1 MIAPVTHVLPVTT
14 IRRERLLPV
23 VGRVVVRQG
32 QKVTPSDV
40 IAEANLVPEHFMLDI
55 VQGLA
60 MPPDEADRHIQ
71 RRPGERVSE
80 GDVIAGPVGI
90 ARRVVRTPR
99 SGNVILA
106 GGGRVLIEV
115 ESPAFELRAGFPGEV
130 ISLISDRGA
139 VIEGS
144 GALVQGVWGNGHFDF
159 GLMHVL
165 ARKPEDVLTAD
176 QLDVSLRGSV
186 ILAGYCGEVDVLQ
199 AATELPVRGLV
210 LSSMA
215 ASLVPIASRMQYPVM
230 VLEGF
235 GLLPMNAPA
244 YRLLSTS
251 DRREVALNAV
261 AYDPYQGSRPELIIP
276 LPTSG
281 PPQLPTDMVEFESD
295 QRVRIVRAPYKSQV
309 GTIVSFRPGLETF
322 PSGIAAPAAD
332 VLLENG
338 SNVVVPLVNL
348 EVLQ

>member
-14 IRRERLLPV
+14 IRRERLLPIA
-23 VGRVVVRQG
+23 GRVVVRQG

-40 IAEANLVPEHFMLDI
+40 IAEANAAPEHIMLDL

-60 MPPDEADRHIQ
+60 LPADQADRYIQ
-71 RRPGERVSE
+71 RRPGERVGE

-99 SGNVILA
+99 SGRVIVA
-106 GGGRVLIEV
+106 GSGRVLIEA
-115 ESPAFELRAGFPGEV
+115 ETPAFELRAGLPGEV
-130 ISLISDRGA
+130 VSLISDRGA

-144 GALVQGVWGNGHFDF
+144 GALIQGVWGNGQFDF

-176 QLDVSLRGSV
+176 QMDVGLRGSV
-186 ILAGYCGEVDVLQ
+186 ILAGYCGEGEVMQ

-215 ASLVPIASRMQYPVM
+215 SSLVQIASRMQFPIM
-230 VLEGF
+230 ILEGF
-235 GLLPMNAPA
+235 GLLPMDAPA
-244 YRLLSTS
+244 FRLLSTS
-251 DRREVALNAV
+251 DRREVALNAEV
-261 AYDPYQGSRPELIIP
+261 YDPYLGSRPELIIP
-276 LPTSG
+276 LPASG
-281 PPQLPTDMVEFESD
+281 PPQLPNDMVEFAPD

-309 GTIVSFRPGLETF
+309 GTIVTLRPGLEPF
-322 PSGIAAPAAD
+322 PSGITAPAAD

-338 SNVVVPLVNL
+338 TNVIVPLVNL

>member
-1 MIAPVTHVLPVTT
+1 MLAPVTHVLPVTT

-32 QKVTPSDV
+32 QKVTSSDV
-40 IAEANLVPEHFMLDI
+40 IAEANLAPEHFMLDI
-55 VQGLA
+55 AQGLA
-60 MPPDEADRHIQ
+60 MPAEQADRYIQ
-71 RRPGERVSE
+71 RKPGERIAE
-80 GDVIAGPVGI
+80 GDVVAGPVGI
-90 ARRVVRTPR
+90 ARRVVRAPR
-99 SGNVILA
+99 SGKVILA

-115 ESPAFELRAGFPGEV
+115 ETPAYELQAGLPGEV
-130 ISLISDRGA
+130 ISLIGDRGA

-144 GALVQGVWGNGHFDF
+144 GGLVQGVWGNGHFDF

-165 ARKPEDVLTAD
+165 ASKPEDVITAD

-186 ILAGYCGEVDVLQ
+186 ILAGYCGEAEVLQ

-215 ASLVPIASRMQYPVM
+215 ASLVPIALRAQYPIM
-230 VLEGF
+230 ILEGF

-261 AYDPYQGSRPELIIP
+261 SYDPYQGSRPELIIP
-276 LPTSG
+276 LPASG
-281 PPQLPTDMVEFESD
+281 PPQQPTDMIEFAPD

-309 GTIVSFRPGLETF
+309 GTIVALRPGLESF

-332 VLLENG
+332 VLLEYG
-338 SNVVVPLVNL
+338 TNVVVPLVNL